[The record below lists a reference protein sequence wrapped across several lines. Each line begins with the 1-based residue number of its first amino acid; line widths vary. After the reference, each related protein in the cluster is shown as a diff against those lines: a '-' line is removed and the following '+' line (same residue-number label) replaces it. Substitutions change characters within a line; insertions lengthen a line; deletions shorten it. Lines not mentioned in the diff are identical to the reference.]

1 MNPAV
6 LANLRQITLAG
17 MRVAELSREIRHSVA
32 IGDGVAVARNAAT
45 LAVLSARILSAVTT
59 SRQEIQRE
67 GCPEPERYPIVE
79 CPSCWELV
87 PAIGIHFCRDGLANA
102 KGRRVKEVVP

>member
-17 MRVAELSREIRHSVA
+17 MRVAELSREIRRSVA
-32 IGDGVAVARNAAT
+32 IGDGVAVARDAAT
-45 LAVLSARILSAVTT
+45 LAVLSARILSAE
-59 SRQEIQRE
+59 SAARQEIQRE

-79 CPSCWELV
+79 CPTCWELV
-87 PAIGIHFCRDGLANA
+87 PVVGIHRCRFGLANA
-102 KGRRVKEVVP
+102 KGRRVKEVIP